1 MTTASITAI
10 VQSFQQPKVKLELDL
25 FVRSFDL
32 LDLISIYCKSVYKYH
47 FHLSYYLKPN
57 YTLKFTYAFL
67 MEILAPQLQWIGSRC
82 YRVNPTREEAS
93 GSVADAF
100 DTEPDTKSSYIEPG

>member
-1 MTTASITAI
+1 
-10 VQSFQQPKVKLELDL
+10 
-25 FVRSFDL
+25 
-32 LDLISIYCKSVYKYH
+32 
-47 FHLSYYLKPN
+47 
-57 YTLKFTYAFL
+57 